1 MEDGSYGIANITL
14 KAMCIIMST
23 VSILTCSLLIHGIC
37 NIKYK
42 LILLTLVW
50 IPVAFTIDLFI
61 FIIME
66 IFVFKD
72 GVMMWEVLAYLLS
85 LVVDLIFWL
94 AVVSLW
100 REVKEQ
106 VGAPKKLRS
115 GSSTRLDPIQLEKI

>member
-1 MEDGSYGIANITL
+1 
-14 KAMCIIMST
+14 MST
-23 VSILTCSLLIHGIC
+23 VSILTCTLLIHGIC

-72 GVMMWEVLAYLLS
+72 GVMMWEVVVYLLS
-85 LVVDLIFWL
+85 LVMNLIFWV
-94 AVVSLW
+94 AVLSLW
-100 REVKEQ
+100 REVREQ
-106 VGAPKKLRS
+106 AGAPKKLRS
-115 GSSTRLDPIQLEKI
+115 EGSTRLDPIHLEKI